1 MQVVDRRIDQFHQPH
16 PALLLRNFVFRLH
29 PGAPH
34 HGRPCLTIH
43 IIPPKTDQFRQG
55 QARPAVEQDHG
66 DVLLASG
73 LHLGDQFQLLP
84 RERVSIVVVVVTLDV
99 LDSIQRVGL
108 QDAVTVAVILQSR
121 DVWNKP

>member
-1 MQVVDRRIDQFHQPH
+1 MVQVLDRRI
-16 PALLLRNFVFRLH
+16 
-29 PGAPH
+29 
-34 HGRPCLTIH
+34 
-43 IIPPKTDQFRQG
+43 DQFRQG

-66 DVLLASG
+66 DVLLPSG
-73 LHLGDQFQLLP
+73 LHLGDQFQLFP
-84 RERVSIVVVVVTLDV
+84 GERVGVVVVVVTLDV